1 MKWIC
6 EAVMGEKTNAKTGRQ
21 LTYLMIWS
29 RGVLD
34 LPDRASNENV
44 SCIFPDWKQDNINY
58 GRTYNKI

>member
-1 MKWIC
+1 
-6 EAVMGEKTNAKTGRQ
+6 MGEKTNAKTGRQ